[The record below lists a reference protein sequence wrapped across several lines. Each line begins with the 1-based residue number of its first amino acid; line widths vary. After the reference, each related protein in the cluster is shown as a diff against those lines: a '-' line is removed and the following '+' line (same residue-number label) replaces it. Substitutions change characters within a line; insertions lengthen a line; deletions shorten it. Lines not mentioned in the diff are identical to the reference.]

1 MSRSRRKTPIVG
13 HTNSPSER
21 EDKKIWHQRW
31 RSREKA
37 VLGSTSPEALDS
49 HITLKESEVS
59 NVWAMSKDGRSY
71 WPISRQ
77 SEMAAD
83 LAGRQGRT
91 HQEREAL
98 KKRLLRKWMRK

>member
-1 MSRSRRKTPIVG
+1 MSRSHRKTPIVG
-13 HTNSPSER
+13 HTSSPSER

-37 VLGSTSPEALDS
+37 VLASASSKALDT
-49 HITLKESEVS
+49 HMTLKESEVS

-77 SEMAAD
+77 AKMAEDFASR
-83 LAGRQGRT
+83 LGRT
-91 HQEREAL
+91 PQEHEAL
-98 KKRLLRKWMRK
+98 KKRLLHK